1 MWKQSSSVELRTC
14 IFMHSKAQTS
24 RPITDEN
31 TFLVEGKVDELF
43 IFLFLSNVE
52 TQEAVAL
59 GCEPEMRISLCH

>member
-1 MWKQSSSVELRTC
+1 
-14 IFMHSKAQTS
+14 MHSKAQTS